1 MLPLTPGHF
10 YCSLPHYLSH
20 ATAQATIP
28 MVDVNG
34 YERRWLLV
42 SLALSPTFIAAYLSL
57 FSWRVSAR
65 VLGRG
70 Q

>member
-1 MLPLTPGHF
+1 
-10 YCSLPHYLSH
+10 
-20 ATAQATIP
+20 